1 MVISEILLMLSL
13 LDGRMCV
20 CVCVWGGGGVT
31 SFPRRFSLA
40 LEVVREKAL
49 ASASHMTT
57 MGGGEWR
64 VWAVTIVKWSDVI
77 AK

>member
-1 MVISEILLMLSL
+1 MKGGNGHFRNIVDALPLGWENV
-13 LDGRMCV
+13 CV
-20 CVCVWGGGGVT
+20 CVCVCGGVT

-57 MGGGEWR
+57 MGGGGSGGSGLLR
-64 VWAVTIVKWSDVI
+64 L
-77 AK
+77 